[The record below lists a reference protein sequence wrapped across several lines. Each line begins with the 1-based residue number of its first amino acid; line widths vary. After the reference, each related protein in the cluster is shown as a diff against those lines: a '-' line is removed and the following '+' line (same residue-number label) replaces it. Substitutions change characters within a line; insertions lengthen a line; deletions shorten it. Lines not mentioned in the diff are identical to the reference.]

1 MFHIISMGLR
11 SGEYGGKKRAPRLGN
26 ELEGLLVFV
35 WRQVVHDDDFAWA
48 KEGEEDIASCLRA

>member
-1 MFHIISMGLR
+1 MGLR